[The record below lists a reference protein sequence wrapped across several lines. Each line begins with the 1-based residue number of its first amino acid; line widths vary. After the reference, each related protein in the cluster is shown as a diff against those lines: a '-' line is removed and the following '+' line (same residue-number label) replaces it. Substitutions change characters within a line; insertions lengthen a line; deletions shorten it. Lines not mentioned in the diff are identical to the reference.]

1 MSSSDDGSFSSSYA
15 DSLAAPELISS
26 SDFECSSDVIAYNNS
41 SDSELLPDSDQ
52 ELLPD
57 SDNIASASSNPSRAG
72 SRNEASSK
80 KEIECQPQRKR
91 RLRMIDEHEDG
102 VRIKN
107 IPSPKEQFRRRMQQ
121 TNVLGDDFFLP
132 NRAQLILN
140 FLHKHA
146 DRLSKEKPGHKK
158 RFEPTLQLVQ
168 HALKRSK

>member
-1 MSSSDDGSFSSSYA
+1 MSSSDDGSLSSSYA

-41 SDSELLPDSDQ
+41 SGSELLPDSDQ

-91 RLRMIDEHEDG
+91 RLRTIDEHEDG

-140 FLHKHA
+140 FLHKHG
-146 DRLSKEKPGHKK
+146 DRLIEEKPGPKK
-158 RFEPTLQLVQ
+158 RFKTTLQLVQ

>member
-1 MSSSDDGSFSSSYA
+1 MSSSDDGSLSSSYA

-140 FLHKHA
+140 FLHKHG
-146 DRLSKEKPGHKK
+146 DRLIEEKPGPKK
-158 RFEPTLQLVQ
+158 RFKTTLQLVQ

>member
-57 SDNIASASSNPSRAG
+57 SDNIASASSNPSRSQSPNAG
-72 SRNEASSK
+72 RCNEESYK

-91 RLRMIDEHEDG
+91 RLRMIDEDEDG
-102 VRIKN
+102 ASIKI
-107 IPSPKEQFRRRMQQ
+107 IPSPKEHFCRRMQQ
-121 TNVLGDDFFLP
+121 TNVFGTISFYP
-132 NRAQLILN
+132 IEP
-140 FLHKHA
+140 
-146 DRLSKEKPGHKK
+146 RLY
-158 RFEPTLQLVQ
+158 
-168 HALKRSK
+168 